1 MPKDNMLTVPTQSD
15 LMESTQISPHP
26 SRPDAAML
34 AFSERYQAEKF
45 LNHGSDIPHLG
56 KVELSWMANPV
67 TAPSTPVVSTQAE
80 ASKDINMDD
89 SQDAGNQRPQAAEMD
104 YDVADDDDN
113 WLVD

>member
-1 MPKDNMLTVPTQSD
+1 
-15 LMESTQISPHP
+15 
-26 SRPDAAML
+26 ML

-80 ASKDINMDD
+80 ASKDINMDEP
-89 SQDAGNQRPQAAEMD
+89 QDAGNQRPQAAEMD

>member
-45 LNHGSDIPHLG
+45 LNHLG

>member
-1 MPKDNMLTVPTQSD
+1 
-15 LMESTQISPHP
+15 MESTQITPHP

-34 AFSERYQAEKF
+34 AFNERYQAEKF

-56 KVELSWMANPV
+56 KVELSWMANP
-67 TAPSTPVVSTQAE
+67 APSTPVVSAQPET
-80 ASKDINMDD
+80 SKDVNMDEP
-89 SQDAGNQRPQAAEMD
+89 QDLGQRPQAAEMD

>member
-104 YDVADDDDN
+104 DDN

>member
-1 MPKDNMLTVPTQSD
+1 
-15 LMESTQISPHP
+15 MESTQISPHP

-56 KVELSWMANPV
+56 KVELSWMANP
-67 TAPSTPVVSTQAE
+67 APSTPATATFAPTE
-80 ASKDINMDD
+80 ASKDVNMDEA
-89 SQDAGNQRPQAAEMD
+89 QDAGQQRPQAQEMD

>member
-1 MPKDNMLTVPTQSD
+1 
-15 LMESTQISPHP
+15 
-26 SRPDAAML
+26 ML

-56 KVELSWMANPV
+56 KVELSWMANP
-67 TAPSTPVVSTQAE
+67 TAPSTPVTATQPE
-80 ASKDINMDD
+80 ASKDVNMDEP
-89 SQDAGNQRPQAAEMD
+89 QDQGNQRPQQAAEMD